1 MAEDNRCMVCNNKK
15 FVVEIQEDNVEIP
28 EMKKGNRYC
37 MDCYKPL
44 QQQFKLTVEDI
55 ADISSV
61 NK

>member
-1 MAEDNRCMVCNNKK
+1 MAEDNLCMVCNNKI
-15 FVVEIQEDNVEIP
+15 FVVELQEDNVEIP